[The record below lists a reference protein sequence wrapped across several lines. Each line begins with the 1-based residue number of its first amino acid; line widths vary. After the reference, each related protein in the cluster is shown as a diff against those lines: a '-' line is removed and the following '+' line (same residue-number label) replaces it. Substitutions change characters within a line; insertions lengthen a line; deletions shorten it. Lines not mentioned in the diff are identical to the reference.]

1 MILYSSVESII
12 SQENNKK
19 KSLKTISRIQYSANV
34 LSQLSFLYDFPGK
47 LEMGVVIF

>member
-12 SQENNKK
+12 SQENKK
-19 KSLKTISRIQYSANV
+19 KSLKTISSIQYSANV